1 MLNNAKKYYEKAT
14 YVQKRKIIKILFL
27 NIKINNKKEL
37 TVQIKPKLQTLFN
50 PKMVELMGFEPMSWQ
65 DKKIHLLP

>member
-1 MLNNAKKYYEKAT
+1 MLNNAKKYYEKVT

-37 TVQIKPKLQTLFN
+37 TVQIKPELQTLFN
-50 PKMVELMGFEPMSWQ
+50 PVVWRLRVR
-65 DKKIHLLP
+65 